1 MQAVVRRVEEGV
13 YYEIYKQMIVTVIPG
28 RGHEMDTGNVGF
40 YRKIQ
45 YNHKYTSWQNVC
57 IYAKKYTYPTPPTI
71 YNPNGGKWIDLDM
84 PVRPV
89 NHKYFQQFGIY
100 KNNDSNAV
108 VKYLQEIMRKQ
119 DLKAPTII
127 TDNRKYITRSF
138 YGFTLP
144 EEYAALP
151 KLKL

>member
-1 MQAVVRRVEEGV
+1 MQEVVVRRVEEGV
-13 YYEIYKQMIVTVIPG
+13 YYEIYQHMIVTVIPG
-28 RGHEMDTGNVGF
+28 KEHEMDLMFKTDWVKG
-40 YRKIQ
+40 Q
-45 YNHKYTSWQNVC
+45 PSWQNVC

-119 DLKAPTII
+119 DLKAPKII

-138 YGFTLP
+138 YAFTLP
-144 EEYAALP
+144 KEYAALP